1 MKSLLRVLPLALCL
15 ALPVFSDDGKED
27 PKKTEEPKKDD
38 GKKTEPQDDPAVKKA
53 ISAGIQKLDEKTYS
67 FTAKLDLEMGGS
79 PIVNTEMK
87 GAHKKPYTK
96 MALDMMGQ
104 AMEIYTDGK
113 TSVQKNP
120 QSGAWEKSENNMT
133 GGFDP
138 KQLEKVIKSATWDE
152 KESKV
157 GSHVCRVARAKVDR
171 AKVAKLI
178 GKSGMGGQAKIS
190 KSSLKFYIDK
200 EDGKVRRMKLSMT
213 MSMDMGGGG
222 GGQGGMEVDVTM
234 DQKLTYSSKVEVK
247 IPAEVKALLEGKA
260 DPNGGKEKDEDEE
273 EAEEGSDK

>member
-1 MKSLLRVLPLALCL
+1 MRSLLRVLPLALCL
-15 ALPVFSDDGKED
+15 ALPGFSDDGK
-27 PKKTEEPKKDD
+27 TEPPKKDE
-38 GKKTEPQDDPAVKKA
+38 GKKSEAQDADEVKKV
-53 ISAGIQKLDEKTYS
+53 ISAGIKLLEEKSYS

-79 PIVNTEMK
+79 PMLNTELK
-87 GAHKKPYTK
+87 GSHKKPYTK
-96 MALDMMGQ
+96 MELDMMGQ

-113 TSVQKNP
+113 TTVQKNP
-120 QSGAWEKSENNMT
+120 QSGAWEKTENNMT

-157 GSHVCRVARAKVDR
+157 GSHVCRVAKAKVDK

-190 KSSLKFYIDK
+190 KSSLRFYIDK

-213 MSMDMGGGG
+213 MSMDMGGQGA
-222 GGQGGMEVDVTM
+222 GGMELDVTM
-234 DQKLTYSSKVEVK
+234 DQKITYSSKVEVK
-247 IPAEVKALLEGKA
+247 IPDEVKNLLEGKA
-260 DPNGGKEKDEDEE
+260 GDGNKEKDEEEEKDEE
-273 EAEEGSDK
+273 KEEGSEK